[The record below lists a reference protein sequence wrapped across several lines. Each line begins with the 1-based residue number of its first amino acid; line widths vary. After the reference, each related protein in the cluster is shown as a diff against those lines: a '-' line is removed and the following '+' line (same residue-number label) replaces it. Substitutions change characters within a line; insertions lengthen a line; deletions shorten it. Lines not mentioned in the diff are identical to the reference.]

1 MADPIA
7 FLNGDYLPLT
17 DAKISVLDRGFL
29 FADGIYEVIPVYQ
42 SNVFRLEQH
51 LDRLEFSLAE
61 TRIDSPV
68 SRSQLSE
75 IITTLV
81 EKNGGGNL
89 SIYLQITR
97 GTAPIRNHAF
107 PDETPTPTLFLMCNP
122 ISTPAASKIED
133 TKGYK
138 AITATDIRWLRCDIK
153 SVSLLPN
160 ILLRQQAEEQG
171 AAEAILVRDGI
182 VTEGAA
188 SNLFL
193 VKSGKILTPPKDH
206 HILGGITRDLIIE
219 LAQANSLPL
228 EETEISESLLY
239 TADEI
244 WCSSSTKEII
254 PIVELDNTPVG
265 DGKVGALW
273 KQMATI
279 YTDFKLSLISGSAG

>member
-1 MADPIA
+1 MSDSIA
-7 FLNGDYLPLT
+7 FLNGDYLPLNE
-17 DAKISVLDRGFL
+17 AKISVLDRGFL

-42 SNVFRLEQH
+42 GKVFRLEQH

-61 TRIDSPV
+61 TRIDTPV
-68 SRSQLSE
+68 TRAELTE
-75 IITTLV
+75 IINNLV
-81 EKNGGGNL
+81 TKNGAGNL

-107 PDETPTPTLFLMCNP
+107 PDESPTPTLFLMCSP
-122 ISTPAASKIED
+122 ISTPAASNIET

-138 AITATDIRWLRCDIK
+138 AITATDIRWVRCDIK

-171 AAEAILVRDGI
+171 AAEAILLRDGI
-182 VTEGAA
+182 VTEGSA

-193 VKSGKILTPPKDH
+193 VTAGKILTPPKSH

-219 LAQANSLPL
+219 LAHENDLPL
-228 EETEISESLLY
+228 EETEISEAQLRS
-239 TADEI
+239 ADEI

-254 PIVELDNTPVG
+254 PIVQLDDAPVG
-265 DGKVGALW
+265 QGFVGEVW
-273 KQMATI
+273 KQVANI
-279 YTDFKLSLISGSAG
+279 YNAFKLSLING